1 MKQLAALAFALLCPV
16 FSWGGYNSYITYDSG
31 TAPSYEGLWWNPAES
46 GWGVSIAH
54 QGDTLFVVWYTYD
67 RDGSPMWLLMPDAR
81 LSYDEDMTMGM
92 MGMEMMGMT
101 RNSPVYTGALYRSSK
116 VGSQVVMTEVGSGTL
131 LFKNNNDAAFAY
143 TVGNVSQS
151 KTVSRMAFGPRSQE
165 CTLGG
170 AKAAS
175 ENFQDLWWNPHDQGW
190 GMNIAHQG
198 DVIFA
203 TYYTYDAGGKGVW
216 YAMSN
221 TVKAAGSTYAG
232 PIQQVRGPA
241 FDSAW
246 DATKVSATA
255 TGTASFRFDGNGVGA
270 FQYALGA
277 DAGTKTM
284 ERMAFSLPATV
295 CR

>member
-1 MKQLAALAFALLCPV
+1 VKRLAALAFALLCPML
-16 FSWGGYNSYITYDSG
+16 SWAGYNSYIAYESG
-31 TAPSYEGLWWNPAES
+31 TAPSYEGLWWNPSES
-46 GWGVSIAH
+46 GWGVSVAH

-67 RDGSPMWLLMPDAR
+67 HDGSPMWLLMPDAR
-81 LSYDEDMTMGM
+81 LSNDEDMTMGM

-101 RNSPVYTGALYRSSK
+101 RNAPVYTGALYRSSK
-116 VGSQVVMTEVGSGTL
+116 VGNRVVVTEVGSGTL
-131 LFKNNNDAAFAY
+131 LFKGNNDAAFAY

-151 KTVSRMAFGPRSQE
+151 KTVTRMAFGPRAQE

-175 ENFQDLWWNPHDQGW
+175 ENFQDLWWNPYDQGW

-203 TYYTYDAGGKGVW
+203 TYYTYDAAGKGVW

-221 TVKAAGSTYAG
+221 TVKVANSAYAG
-232 PIQQVRGPA
+232 PMQLVRGPA
-241 FDSAW
+241 FDSTW
-246 DATKVSATA
+246 DSSKVKAA
-255 TGTASFRFDGNGVGA
+255 DTGTASFRFEPSGTAVFDYSLAADG
-270 FQYALGA
+270 
-277 DAGTKTM
+277 GTKTM
-284 ERMAFSLPATV
+284 VRMAFSLPATV